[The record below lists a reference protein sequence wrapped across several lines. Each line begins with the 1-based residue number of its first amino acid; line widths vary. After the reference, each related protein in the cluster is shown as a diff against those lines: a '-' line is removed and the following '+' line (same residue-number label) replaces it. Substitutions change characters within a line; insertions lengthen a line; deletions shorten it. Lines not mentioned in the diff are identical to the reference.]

1 MVPNRCV
8 VCGSERIIP
17 GVTIW
22 DQGRQSSGDL
32 KVAIAANPDALVFRD
47 VTFNRLRAAICG
59 DCGHVELSVD
69 DPRALYEAYLRS
81 ISATQGS

>member
-8 VCGSERIIP
+8 VCSSERIIP

-22 DQGRQSSGDL
+22 DQGRQSSGEL
-32 KVAIAANPDALVFRD
+32 KVAIAANPDAIVFRE
-47 VTFNRLRAAICG
+47 VTFSRVRAAICG

-69 DPRALYEAYLRS
+69 DPRALYDAYLRN
-81 ISATQGS
+81 IGATQG